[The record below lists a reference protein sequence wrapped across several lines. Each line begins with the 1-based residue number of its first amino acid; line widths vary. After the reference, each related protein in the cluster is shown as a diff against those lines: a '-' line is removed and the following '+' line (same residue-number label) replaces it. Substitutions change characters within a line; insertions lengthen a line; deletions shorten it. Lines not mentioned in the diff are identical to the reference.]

1 MVERPVPNWVV
12 VGSSPIVRS
21 RCFMD
26 DSKKVVLLESTL
38 REILRI
44 NDAASKGSTGS
55 IPLETALYGD
65 LFYSWIDIREKAKL
79 LLKGQAR

>member
-1 MVERPVPNWVV
+1 
-12 VGSSPIVRS
+12 
-21 RCFMD
+21 MD